1 MKKLCATLLLIIFSL
16 ALLHAQDSV
25 KKVKPETEVHH
36 ATVYPQ
42 NPPGKPGIH
51 TINKLVMNVRNA
63 YYPDKTP
70 EEVAAMMYASPA
82 SYNQVLDK
90 IYNQYDSKKGISR
103 AAFDASVASHYGDP
117 FPSAIQ
123 KPVATPPQVVKP
135 VATVTDTAKSTP
147 PPVNPQDKSLYSQYQ
162 YLLTK
167 VYNYQQPLVAAFHKN
182 VMDTLKLT
190 RAALKAAQTTVAT
203 QTKTIDSLQSQ
214 VKTTNQS
221 LSDATNKSDSI
232 SLLGIA
238 MPKGTYN
245 LIMWG
250 LLIILAAIA
259 IIVISRS
266 GAYSSEAKYRTQLY
280 NELDEEYKT
289 YKIKANEKEKKLARE
304 LQTER
309 NKLDDMLGKS
319 DS

>member
-16 ALLHAQDSV
+16 ASLHAQDSV
-25 KKVKPETEVHH
+25 KKVKLETAVHH
-36 ATVYPQ
+36 APVYPQ

-51 TINKLVMNVRNA
+51 TINKLVTNVRNA

-70 EEVAAMMYASPA
+70 EEVAAMMYANPT

-90 IYNQYDSKKGISR
+90 IYNQYDSKKGITR

-117 FPSAIQ
+117 FPSATL
-123 KPVATPPQVVKP
+123 KTVAAAPQVAKP
-135 VATVTDTAKSTP
+135 IVPAPDTAKSTP
-147 PPVNPQDKSLYSQYQ
+147 APVNPQDKSLYSQYQ
-162 YLLTK
+162 YLMTK

-182 VMDTLKLT
+182 VMDTLRLT
-190 RAALKAAQTTVAT
+190 RTTLKAAQTTVAA
-203 QTKTIDSLQSQ
+203 QIKTIDSLQSQ
-214 VKTTNQS
+214 VKTTDQS
-221 LSDATNKSDSI
+221 LSDATSKSDAI
-232 SLLGIA
+232 SLLGVS

-250 LLIILAAIA
+250 LVIILAAIA

-266 GAYSSEAKYRTQLY
+266 GAYSREAKYRTQLY